1 MEHTFRWF
9 GPADPIGLAE
19 VRQTAATGVVTA
31 LHEIP
36 NGVVWPVEAIAERK
50 RMIEDAGM
58 TWAVV
63 ESVPV
68 HEDIKRGGPLRDS
81 AIEAYRQTLRNL
93 AACGIDLVCYN
104 FMPIIDWTRTELA
117 HPLGDG
123 TWGLR
128 FDADAFAAFDLFIL
142 ARPAA
147 AAEYDE
153 AATARARAAYDAMD
167 DAARERLTRT
177 ILAGLPGSEETYTL
191 DDFRA
196 ALASYAHV
204 DRDVLRENL
213 ASFLRAAVPVA
224 EEVGVRL
231 CVHPDD
237 PPRPMFGIPRVVS
250 TAEDAQWLLDAAPS
264 PSNGLTMC
272 FGSYGSRPDNDL
284 VAMARRFAP
293 HVFFAHLRSVHIES
307 DGLTFTEVP
316 HIHGDADMVGIVS
329 ALVAEERRRARE
341 GGPRLPIRPD
351 HGQQMLDDQH
361 RTTNPGYSLIGRM
374 KGLAEIRGV
383 ELAVTRL
390 TSEGT
395 DLR

>member
-9 GPADPIGLAE
+9 GPGDPISLGQI
-19 VRQTAATGVVTA
+19 RQTGATGVVTA

-36 NGVVWPVEAIAERK
+36 NGVVWPIGEIAARK
-50 RMIEDAGM
+50 RMIEGAGL

-68 HEDIKRGGPLRDS
+68 HEDIKRGGPMR
-81 AIEAYRQTLRNL
+81 EASIAAFAQTVRNL

-104 FMPIIDWTRTELA
+104 FMPIIDWTRTELG

-123 TWGLR
+123 TLGLR

-142 ARPAA
+142 GRAEAG
-147 AAEYDE
+147 AEYSSE
-153 AATARARAAYDAMD
+153 RTERARAAYDAMD

-177 ILAGLPGSEETYTL
+177 ILAGLPGAEESYTL
-191 DDFRA
+191 HDFRA
-196 ALASYAHV
+196 ALATYANV
-204 DRDVLRENL
+204 DRDALRANL
-213 ASFLRAAVPVA
+213 ASFLRAVIPVA
-224 EEVGVRL
+224 EEVGVRM

-293 HVFFAHLRSVHIES
+293 HTYFAHLRSVHLEL

-316 HIHGDADMVGIVS
+316 HIAGDADMVGIVS
-329 ALVAEERRRARE
+329 ALVAEERRRARD
-341 GGPRLPIRPD
+341 GGPRLPVRPD
-351 HGQQMLDDQH
+351 HGQQMLDDQT
-361 RTTNPGYSLIGRM
+361 RTTNPGYALIGRM

-390 TSEGT
+390 IPH
-395 DLR
+395 R